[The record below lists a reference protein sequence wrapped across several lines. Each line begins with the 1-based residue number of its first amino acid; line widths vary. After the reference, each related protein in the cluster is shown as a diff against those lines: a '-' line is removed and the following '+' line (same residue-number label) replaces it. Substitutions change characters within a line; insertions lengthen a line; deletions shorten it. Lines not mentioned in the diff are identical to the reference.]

1 MARQEVLSCANL
13 GGMLRFFFAMF
24 VAVAGLA
31 AQGPVYVVLWFDTE
45 DYVEPAADDA
55 ALRIATDLEKLG
67 VRATFK
73 VVGEKARVL
82 ESRGRTDVIR
92 ALARH
97 DIGYHSNFHSVQP
110 TPALYLMNMGWLDGA
125 ADFERRERPGVEDVR
140 RILGATPSCYGQP
153 GSSWAP
159 QTFRA
164 LLRLG
169 IPVYLDEGEH
179 VGIGEQ
185 PFWFGGMLNV
195 FNMGQYQLRASL
207 NDESA
212 LPETLKGFDHATD
225 QLEAKGGGVISI
237 YYHPTEFV
245 TTAFWDLNFAKGA
258 NPERSEWKKP
268 PRRTTEQS
276 ERCYRILT
284 RYVEH
289 AKSRPGVRFV
299 TARELPL
306 LYQSQFGH
314 AADRTSIARHM
325 VERLTFLVTEQG
337 ALSAAEMLQIL
348 LGLEPAIVEGP
359 ISRATSTYHLE
370 KISRPAFER
379 AKADASGFIRA
390 NRRLPAEI
398 WIGSQKLSL
407 ADFAATLAADDGGA
421 GAIPVRKGNL
431 DMEKYVATDPVRVF
445 DWPIHPEGFSAPQ
458 LLELARLQAW
468 TLKPA
473 RLK

>member
-1 MARQEVLSCANL
+1 
-13 GGMLRFFFAMF
+13 MLRLFLAVSLTVVGLFA
-24 VAVAGLA
+24 G
-31 AQGPVYVVLWFDTE
+31 GPVNVVLWFDTE
-45 DYVEPAADDA
+45 DYIEPAADDA

-92 ALARH
+92 ALSRH
-97 DIGYHSNFHSVQP
+97 DIGYHSNFHSIQP
-110 TPALYLMNMGWLDGA
+110 TPALYLEGMSWLDGA
-125 ADFERRERPGVEDVR
+125 AEFERRERPGVDDIR
-140 RILGATPSCYGQP
+140 RIFGILPSCYGQP

-169 IPVYLDEGEH
+169 IPVYLDEGEQ
-179 VGIGEQ
+179 VGIDDQ

-195 FNMGQYQLRASL
+195 FKMGRYMMRASL
-207 NDESA
+207 DDEGQ
-212 LPETLKGFDHATD
+212 LPQAFEKFDRAAAE
-225 QLEAKGGGVISI
+225 LESKGGGVISI

-268 PRRTTEQS
+268 PRRTAEES
-276 ERCYRILT
+276 ERCYRILN

-289 AKSRPGVRFV
+289 MKARPGVRFV
-299 TARELPL
+299 AARELPL
-306 LYQSQFGH
+306 IYEGQGVRGG
-314 AADRTSIARHM
+314 DRAVIARHM
-325 VERLTFLVTEQG
+325 AARQTFLVTQRSS
-337 ALSAAEMLQIL
+337 LSAADMLQIL
-348 LGLEPAIVEGP
+348 LGIEPALVEGP
-359 ISRATSTYHLE
+359 TVRGVTSIRAGVISRA
-370 KISRPAFER
+370 AFER
-379 AKADASGFIRA
+379 AKADAAAAIRGQ
-390 NRRLPAEI
+390 RRLPSEV
-398 WIGSQKLSL
+398 WIGAERLSL
-407 ADFAATLAADDGGA
+407 ADFAATLGGDDGA
-421 GAIPVRKGNL
+421 ASEVQVRKGNPE
-431 DMEKYVATDPVRVF
+431 MERYVATDAHGAF
-445 DWPIHPEGFSAPQ
+445 SWPIHPDGFSAPQ

>member
-1 MARQEVLSCANL
+1 
-13 GGMLRFFFAMF
+13 MLRLLLAVSLTVASLFAS
-24 VAVAGLA
+24 
-31 AQGPVYVVLWFDTE
+31 GPVYVVLWFDTE
-45 DYVEPAADDA
+45 DYIEPAADDA

-82 ESRGRTDVIR
+82 DSRGRTDVIR
-92 ALARH
+92 ALSRH
-97 DIGYHSNFHSVQP
+97 DIGYHSNFHSIQP
-110 TPALYLMNMGWLDGA
+110 TPALYLEGMNWLDGA
-125 ADFERRERPGVEDVR
+125 AEFERRERVGVDDIR
-140 RILGATPSCYGQP
+140 RIFGVLPSCYGQP

-179 VGIGEQ
+179 VGIDDQ

-195 FNMGQYQLRASL
+195 FKMGRYQIRASL
-207 NDESA
+207 DDEA
-212 LPETLKGFDHATD
+212 QLAKAFDTFDRAAAE
-225 QLEAKGGGVISI
+225 LENKGGGAISI

-258 NPERSEWKKP
+258 NPERSAWKKP
-268 PRRTTEQS
+268 PRRTAEES

-289 AKSRPGVRFV
+289 MKGRSSVRFV

-306 LYQSQFGH
+306 LYAGQATPGVDR
-314 AADRTSIARHM
+314 AAIASHM
-325 VERLTFLVTEQG
+325 AARQTFLVTERG
-337 ALSAAEMLQIL
+337 ALSAAEMTQIL
-348 LGLEPAIVEGP
+348 LGMDPAFVEGP
-359 ISRATSTYHLE
+359 TERGETSLQAGVISRV
-370 KISRPAFER
+370 AFER
-379 AKADASGFIRA
+379 AKADAVAAIRVQ
-390 NRRLPAEI
+390 RRLPSEV
-398 WIGSQKLSL
+398 WIGSEKLSL
-407 ADFAATLAADDGGA
+407 ADFAATLAADDGTGA
-421 GAIPVRKGNL
+421 EVAVRKGNL
-431 DMEKYVATDPVRVF
+431 EMEKCVSTDAQGAFR
-445 DWPIHPEGFSAPQ
+445 WPIHPEGFKAPH